1 MEKVLLINNGY
12 PSKLYPNYTTYI
24 ATIHKC
30 LLEAGFNVD
39 LIVISYNRPG
49 ILHKLRKYIIFSLR
63 LLFINLKQYD
73 IIYITH
79 PPFSLPI
86 FLRKIKKPSKY
97 FLHWH
102 GNDLSSDSV
111 IMRKIRLF
119 IKKKDKGLNHIIPSQ
134 YFRNL
139 LISDYHLS
147 ENIIISPSG
156 GVDINLFNPK
166 YTNKEKDKFNIGFSS
181 ALTIQKGIN
190 YIIEIAKRRKEI
202 EFLIKKEIEFSV
214 IDYGIDSKYFMD
226 IFSKE
231 NYPVKIWS
239 KMDKEKMPTFYN
251 SIDILLMPSRRKGE
265 SLGLVTLE
273 AMACDVPVIAFNSFA
288 FPEFIISGISG
299 ELVDN
304 LSNIKDTIN
313 SFIKSIVLIAN
324 YRDNYHPR
332 SIILEKYSQSYVV
345 EQYRTMFK
353 SK

>member
-1 MEKVLLINNGY
+1 
-12 PSKLYPNYTTYI
+12 
-24 ATIHKC
+24 
-30 LLEAGFNVD
+30 LEAGFNVD
-39 LIVISYNRPG
+39 LIVMSYNRPG
-49 ILHKLRKYIIFSLR
+49 ILHKFRLYIVFSWR
-63 LLFINLKQYD
+63 LLSVNLRQYD
-73 IIYITH
+73 VIYINH

-86 FLRKIKKPSKY
+86 FFRKIKKTSKY

-102 GNDLSSDSV
+102 GNDLSSDSI
-111 IMRKIRLF
+111 IMRKTRLF

-134 YFRNL
+134 YFRAL

-147 ENIIISPSG
+147 ENITISPSG
-156 GVDINLFNPK
+156 GVDIDLFNFN
-166 YTNKEKDKFNIGFSS
+166 YINKEKNKFNIGFSS
-181 ALTIQKGIN
+181 ALTVQKGIN

-202 EFLIKKEIEFSV
+202 EILIKKEIEFSI
-214 IDYGIDSKYFMD
+214 IDYGIDSKYF
-226 IFSKE
+226 INLFSKE
-231 NYPVKIWS
+231 NYPVKIWD

-273 AMACDVPVIAFNSFA
+273 AMACDIPVVAFNSFA

-299 ELVDN
+299 ELVDY

-324 YRDNYHPR
+324 YRENYHPR
-332 SIILEKYSQSYVV
+332 SIVIEKYSQSYVV
-345 EQYRTMFK
+345 EQYKTMFK